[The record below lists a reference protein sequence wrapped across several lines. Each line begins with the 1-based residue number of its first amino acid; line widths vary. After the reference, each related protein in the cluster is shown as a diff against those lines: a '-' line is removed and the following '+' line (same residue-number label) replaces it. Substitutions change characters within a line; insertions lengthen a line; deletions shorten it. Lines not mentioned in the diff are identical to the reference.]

1 MWLSKETVISN
12 KFDLSNAD
20 LSGSNIAIGSSDFT
34 QSIGTPAKGD
44 RETLKQA
51 LIGAGVSAE
60 SLEELFQAIADD
72 DATEPG
78 QGYGSRV
85 KQWLDEQTATVLPAI
100 ATAITN
106 AVLLYHGRPVS

>member
-1 MWLSKETVISN
+1 M
-12 KFDLSNAD
+12 
-20 LSGSNIAIGSSDFT
+20 
-34 QSIGTPAKGD
+34 
-44 RETLKQA
+44 
-51 LIGAGVSAE
+51 
-60 SLEELFQAIADD
+60 EELFQAIADD

-106 AVLLYHGRPVS
+106 AVLLYHGLPVS